1 MPFIAPMQIA
11 LMVLLVTTIIGVFWV
26 SRTLYLLIAGF
37 GALLFSFFLLYDIQL
52 VMGGRK
58 YSISPDEYVFAALT
72 IYLDI
77 VNIFMFL
84 LQIFSLTRNS

>member
-1 MPFIAPMQIA
+1 MPFIASMQIA